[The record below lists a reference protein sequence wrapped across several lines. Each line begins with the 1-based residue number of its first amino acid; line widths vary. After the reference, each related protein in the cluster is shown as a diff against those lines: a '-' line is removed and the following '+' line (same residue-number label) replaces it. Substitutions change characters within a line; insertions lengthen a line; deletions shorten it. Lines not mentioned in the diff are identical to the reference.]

1 MIGKIVKGRGF
12 RGVLEYALQKE
23 KGKLIWTNMAS
34 REPRGLAKEFGVIR
48 QLKPRFKNAVFHAAL
63 SVPKNE
69 KISNSK
75 WVNIGHQYLKSMGFV
90 SSQMVL
96 VRHSD
101 TDHDHIHII
110 ANRIGLDGKV
120 VSDSKDFEKQEKA
133 LRAIEKQFGLVP
145 LEAPRKTAV
154 KAPTQG
160 ERAQAERTGELSHR
174 MLIQGFCASAM
185 ELASSLE
192 EYVKLLKQWGVKTTL
207 FTKDNKATLKGLTY
221 EFEGFKIASGK
232 LGREFM
238 AEGLAERG
246 LVYALQAPAPAPVP
260 VPPRQQELP
269 DELVQYMRDALDSY
283 TRLKDLDPVEQELAW
298 RAWLM
303 RDPHAAVAWCAA
315 WREGED
321 AGPIP
326 VDQAQYPE
334 LTQDDKE
341 WLDMPSP
348 DPDQPAVDDDPSPEF
363 GR

>member
-1 MIGKIVKGRGF
+1 MIGKIMKGRGF
-12 RGVLEYALQKE
+12 RGVLEYALLKE
-23 KGKLIWTNMAS
+23 NGCLLASNMAS
-34 REPRGLAKEFGVIR
+34 NTPRGLAKEFGAIR
-48 QLKPRFKNAVFHAAL
+48 QLKPRLKNAVFHAAL
-63 SVPKNE
+63 SAPKGQNTTDQMW
-69 KISNSK
+69 IQIA
-75 WVNIGHQYLKSMGFV
+75 VAYLKKMGFTK
-90 SSQMVL
+90 SQFV
-96 VRHSD
+96 VVKHSD
-101 TDHDHIHII
+101 TEHDHVHII
-110 ANRIGLDGKV
+110 ANRITLDGLV

-133 LRAIEKQFGLVP
+133 LRAIEKDFGLVP
-145 LEAPRKTAV
+145 LKAPRKSAQ

-160 ERAQAERTGELSHR
+160 EKAQAERTGELSHR
-174 MLIQGFCASAM
+174 MLLQGFCASAI

-207 FTKDNKATLKGLTY
+207 FTRDNKATLKGLTY

-246 LVYALQAPAPAPVP
+246 LVYAPQAPAPVP

-283 TRLKDLDPVEQELAW
+283 TRLKDLDPVEPELAW

-303 RDPHAAVAWCAA
+303 RDPQAAVAWCAA
-315 WREGED
+315 WIEGED

-326 VDQAQYPE
+326 VPLAQQPE
-334 LTQDDKE
+334 LTQEDKE

-348 DPDQPAVDDDPSPEF
+348 EPDQPELDDGSLGL

>member
-34 REPRGLAKEFGVIR
+34 REPRGLAKEFGAIR

-75 WVNIGHQYLKSMGFV
+75 WVNIGQQYLKSMGFV

-145 LEAPRKTAV
+145 LDAPRKTAV

-160 ERAQAERTGELSHR
+160 ERGKTERTGELSSR

-185 ELASSLE
+185 ELASTLE

-207 FTKDNKATLKGLTY
+207 FTRDNKQTLKGIVY
-221 EFEGFKIASGK
+221 EFDGFKIASGK
-232 LGREFM
+232 LGRDFM
-238 AEGLAERG
+238 PDGLAERG
-246 LVYALQAPAPAPVP
+246 LVYALQAPAP

-283 TRLKDLDPVEQELAW
+283 TRLKDLDLVAQELAW

>member
-34 REPRGLAKEFGVIR
+34 REPRGLAKEFGAIR

-75 WVNIGHQYLKSMGFV
+75 WVNIGQQYLKSMGFV

-160 ERAQAERTGELSHR
+160 ERAQAERTGELSQR
-174 MLIQGFCASAM
+174 MVIQGFCASAM
-185 ELASSLE
+185 ELSSSLE

-246 LVYALQAPAPAPVP
+246 LVYALQAPAPVP

-283 TRLKDLDPVEQELAW
+283 TRLKDLDPAEQELLW
-298 RAWLM
+298 RDWLM
-303 RDPHAAVAWCAA
+303 RDPQAAVAWCAG
-315 WREGED
+315 WLEGED
-321 AGPIP
+321 MGPIP
-326 VDQAQYPE
+326 VPLAQQPE
-334 LTQDDKE
+334 LTQEDKE

-348 DPDQPAVDDDPSPEF
+348 DPDQSVLNDDQSPSF

>member
-34 REPRGLAKEFGVIR
+34 REPRGLAKEFGAIR

-75 WVNIGHQYLKSMGFV
+75 WVNIGQQYLKSMGFV

-145 LEAPRKTAV
+145 LDAPRKTAV

-160 ERAQAERTGELSHR
+160 ERGKTERTGELSSR

-185 ELASSLE
+185 ELASTLD

-207 FTKDNKATLKGLTY
+207 FTRDNKQTLKGIVY
-221 EFEGFKIASGK
+221 EFDGFKIASGK
-232 LGREFM
+232 LGHDFM
-238 AEGLAERG
+238 PAGLAERG
-246 LVYALQAPAPAPVP
+246 LVYSHQEPAPSPKQVK
-260 VPPRQQELP
+260 ELP
-269 DELVQYMRDALDSY
+269 AELGQYMRDALQNY
-283 TRLKDLDPVEQELAW
+283 TRVNGADAAAQERLWCDWAK
-298 RAWLM
+298 
-303 RDPHAAVAWCAA
+303 RDPQAAVAWCQA
-315 WREGED
+315 WIDGEN
-321 AGPIP
+321 AGHIP
-326 VDQAQYPE
+326 SLVQQLE
-334 LTQDDKE
+334 LTQEDKE
-341 WLDMPSP
+341 WLDMPEP
-348 DPDQPAVDDDPSPEF
+348 DPDAGGPGF
-363 GR
+363 GGR